1 VLTAVSS
8 ALLLCLVLSLAH
20 THTRTHTH
28 THQDASPAVL
38 TFVPLL
44 LLSVEDEF
52 ERGIS
57 SDLQEAKL
65 SLRADLTQTKN
76 TCFAT
81 DLCLCTDFTAFCA
94 INMGNY
100 YILVILKGLS

>member
-1 VLTAVSS
+1 MLNVPESVDSSEHCTA
-8 ALLLCLVLSLAH
+8 LVLSAEAG
-20 THTRTHTH
+20 TYTQ
-28 THQDASPAVL
+28 QDASPAVL
-38 TFVPLL
+38 TFVTLL

>member
-1 VLTAVSS
+1 MLTAVSS

-20 THTRTHTH
+20 THTRTH

>member
-1 VLTAVSS
+1 MLTAVSS

-28 THQDASPAVL
+28 QDASPAVL
-38 TFVPLL
+38 TFVTLL

>member
-1 VLTAVSS
+1 M
-8 ALLLCLVLSLAH
+8 
-20 THTRTHTH
+20 
-28 THQDASPAVL
+28 L
-38 TFVPLL
+38 TFVTLL

-57 SDLQEAKL
+57 SDLHRAKL
-65 SLRADLTQTKN
+65 LIRADLTMRADLTYTKN

-81 DLCLCTDFTAFCA
+81 NLCLRTDFTAFCA

>member
-1 VLTAVSS
+1 MRVLTAVSS

-28 THQDASPAVL
+28 QDASPAVL
-38 TFVPLL
+38 TFVTLL